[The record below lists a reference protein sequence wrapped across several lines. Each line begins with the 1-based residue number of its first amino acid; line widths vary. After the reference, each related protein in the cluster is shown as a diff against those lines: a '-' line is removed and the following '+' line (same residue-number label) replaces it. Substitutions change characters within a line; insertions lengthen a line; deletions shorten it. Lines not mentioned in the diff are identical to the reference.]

1 MATQQQNM
9 AVEEAKR
16 SGVQARSILVF
27 TALTIVFL
35 PLTFFTSYFGMN
47 LSDGPGITSRVVWTI
62 TEPISVGIIVVVFAV
77 VRAMNAVLQH
87 DEERGMKSRTEIEVE
102 SSCRSRLRSRGS
114 KLKRVWICLKQTTAM
129 TPFLAVYRYMGSC
142 LLQDSKSGAPFGV
155 QQGLRLLSHTSL
167 TNALWMEFE

>member
-114 KLKRVWICLKQTTAM
+114 KLKRV
-129 TPFLAVYRYMGSC
+129 
-142 LLQDSKSGAPFGV
+142 
-155 QQGLRLLSHTSL
+155 
-167 TNALWMEFE
+167 